1 LSARRKQKDRREA
14 FFLFVLKIKRS
25 TEKKSAIMLQCMS
38 LLLADFVAEV
48 GNYQREGPTR
58 TS

>member
-1 LSARRKQKDRREA
+1 LAPAPIRKMR
-14 FFLFVLKIKRS
+14 
-25 TEKKSAIMLQCMS
+25 C
-38 LLLADFVAEV
+38 ADFVAEV